1 MASSPLKDMG
11 HLTKFDGTN
20 FTRWQEGLMLILEQH
35 ELLPIINGTEVKPSE
50 VNIIIIS
57 KDGFTRKS
65 FLSISKRQN
74 IKCNHIPYTLSE
86 NSFIVFSP
94 ITRLKPIKFLNFY
107 FLSWGPIRI
116 HFLFQT
122 KPTLWPSQDQV
133 FFADLEAQLLKT
145 EPTFTHN

>member
-1 MASSPLKDMG
+1 MATSPLKDVG

-20 FTRWQEGLMLILEQH
+20 FTRWQQGLMLILEQH

-65 FLSISKRQN
+65 FLSVSKRQN

-86 NSFIVFSP
+86 NSFIAFSP
-94 ITRLKPIKFLNFY
+94 IARLKSIKFLN
-107 FLSWGPIRI
+107 L
-116 HFLFQT
+116 FLF
-122 KPTLWPSQDQV
+122 LELGPS
-133 FFADLEAQLLKT
+133 
-145 EPTFTHN
+145 